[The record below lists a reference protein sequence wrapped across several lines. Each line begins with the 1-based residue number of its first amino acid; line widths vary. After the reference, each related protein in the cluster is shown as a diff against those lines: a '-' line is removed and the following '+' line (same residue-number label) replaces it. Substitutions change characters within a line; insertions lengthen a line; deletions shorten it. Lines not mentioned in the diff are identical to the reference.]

1 MKIWPI
7 AAHEMRRIF
16 VSPLAWAVLAVV
28 QVLLGLVF
36 VMSLRD
42 YANAPD
48 LGENP
53 PGVSEVVG
61 GALFGFSAIVLLLVM
76 PLLTMRLFSEERR
89 SGSLD
94 LLMSAPASLTEIVL
108 GKFLGLGGFLL
119 VMLALIA
126 VMPLSLL
133 ASTPLDVG
141 RVAAGLLGLALVMSA
156 FAAAGLFMSSLTEQ
170 PTVAAIGTFGLLL
183 LLWLVHWVGYQDF
196 AFSGAFQYLSLI
208 GHYDS
213 MLRGVFES
221 SDVVYYLLVTAVFL
235 GLTVQRLDME
245 RR

>member
-1 MKIWPI
+1 MKIWHI

-48 LGENP
+48 MGANP

-108 GKFLGLGGFLL
+108 GKFFGLGGFLL

-126 VMPLSLL
+126 LMPLSLL
-133 ASTPLDVG
+133 ASTPLDLG
-141 RVAAGLLGLALVMSA
+141 RVAAGMLGLALVMGA

-196 AFSGAFQYLSLI
+196 AFSGVFHYLSLI